1 MVSAVLER
9 MKNML
14 SAQRREKGSKIK
26 SLVPCPEVAK
36 LCNSGMAGVD
46 IMDQCAAACRWN
58 KSHLSGF
65 TCAFSLI

>member
-1 MVSAVLER
+1 

-14 SAQRREKGSKIK
+14 SAQRREKDSKIK

-58 KSHLSGF
+58 ESHLLGF

>member
-14 SAQRREKGSKIK
+14 SAQRREKDSKIK

-36 LCNSGMAGVD
+36 LCNSGMDGVD
-46 IMDQCAAACRWN
+46 IMDQRTAAYRWTG
-58 KSHLSGF
+58 SHLLGF
-65 TCAFSLI
+65 TSAFSLI